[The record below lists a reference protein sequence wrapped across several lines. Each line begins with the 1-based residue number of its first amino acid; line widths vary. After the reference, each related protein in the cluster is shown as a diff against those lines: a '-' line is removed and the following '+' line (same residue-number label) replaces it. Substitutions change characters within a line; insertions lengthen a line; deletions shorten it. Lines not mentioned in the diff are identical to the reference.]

1 MNIPCNITNLIY
13 NMLRKFKLN
22 YNGETIHTNK
32 GLVQGSVLSPILF
45 NLFINDLIILL
56 EINGIMVRAY
66 ADDITWVC
74 TSIYQTRRAV
84 EIMENW
90 ITINKMKINPTK
102 SGIIRILLR
111 KGKIKQISNW
121 LNIPEVSAYRYLGI
135 TINQTMK
142 IDEHYKILKN
152 MEIQLRKR
160 IWLLKPSII
169 NTKSRLAI
177 FKTKLRSKMNYAWA
191 VICKYNRKYV
201 EKWESMIYRML
212 KALFWI
218 KSNINKQK
226 LIEVLNI
233 ENGIEYIKRITEPNQ
248 KNYKFE
254 RKEIIERLSLKTIK
268 LKLNC
273 LFQRNPTNRKWTCN
287 KIINSYHVVEEW
299 PKTKEWRAENN
310 EKAYKLLNTN
320 MWEAYNNHH
329 NEKNNIQSIAELLNS
344 ATEELVKIYLW

>member
-1 MNIPCNITNLIY
+1 
-13 NMLRKFKLN
+13 MLRKFKLN

-66 ADDITWVC
+66 ADDIAWVC

-90 ITINKMKINPTK
+90 STINKMKINPTK

-177 FKTKLRSKMNYAWA
+177 FKTILRSKMNYAWA

-201 EKWESMIYRML
+201 EKWESMIYRLL

-226 LIEVLNI
+226 LFEVLNI
-233 ENGIEYIKRITEPNQ
+233 ENEIEYIKRITEPKQ
-248 KNYKFE
+248 KNHKFE

-273 LFQRNPTNRKWTCN
+273 LFYRNPTNRKWTCN

-310 EKAYKLLNTN
+310 AKAYKLLNTN

-329 NEKNNIQSIAELLNS
+329 NEKNNIQSIDELLNS